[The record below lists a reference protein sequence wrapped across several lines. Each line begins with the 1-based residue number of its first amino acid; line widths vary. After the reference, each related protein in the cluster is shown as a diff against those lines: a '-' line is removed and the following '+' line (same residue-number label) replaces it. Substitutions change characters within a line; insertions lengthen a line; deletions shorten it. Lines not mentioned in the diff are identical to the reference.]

1 MRITRV
7 KKGGRG
13 EGDKEEKRVG
23 KKIAHYLFILE
34 YFPLREK
41 KGEAEIQLSNQKKN
55 KTA

>member
-55 KTA
+55 KT